1 MSVTGIC
8 LVSCLYIICRPM
20 QLHGNKRRAPR
31 GFENVELCASGLRGG
46 HAPAPLNTS
55 TAASLLYNVV
65 VWEAAWRQRN
75 DRYVILPEWQ
85 SRQQGLNIVTD
96 A

>member
-1 MSVTGIC
+1 
-8 LVSCLYIICRPM
+8 M
-20 QLHGNKRRAPR
+20 QLHGNKRRVPR
-31 GFENVELCASGLRGG
+31 GFENIELCASDLEGG

-65 VWEAAWRQRN
+65 VWEAAWRRRN
-75 DRYVILPEWQ
+75 DRYVILPEWR
-85 SRQQGLNIVTD
+85 SRQQ